1 MRLPLTGIGHYTRQ
15 LLAGLLADAH
25 IDAVHCFDGAGFV
38 AGAEFA
44 AGGPVVPGKVPPGAA
59 PATSVT
65 GLKQDLR
72 RVLRGV
78 PGAYPLRC
86 WFRGRR
92 FRRACTEIHASA
104 LYHETSYILLP
115 YTGPAVTTVHDLS
128 FMHYPDFH
136 PVERI
141 RFFAREF
148 PKTLARADHIITD
161 SRFVKG
167 ELVSLCGVAAERI
180 TAIPLGV
187 GAQFRPRTD
196 AETRAGLHH
205 HGLRHGGYLLTVATL
220 EPRKNL
226 AALID
231 AYGGLPDDL
240 RRRYPLVLAG
250 GRGWRS
256 TTLERRCARLEA
268 RGELRRLGYV
278 PDAHLPAVYA
288 GAAGFAFPSLYEGFG
303 LPPLEAMACGVP
315 VLAGGNSS
323 LIEVVGDAGLLVDA
337 RDQDAITNG
346 LERLLTDEDF
356 RRTAR
361 GKGLERAAAFTW
373 RRCVERTV
381 EVYQHWV
388 ERG

>member
-1 MRLPLTGIGHYTRQ
+1 MRPPLTGIGHYTRQ
-15 LLAGLLADAH
+15 LLVGLLADAH

-38 AGAEFA
+38 ASAEIV
-44 AGGPVVPGKVPPGAA
+44 AGSSMNPGVVLPGAA

-65 GLKQDLR
+65 GLKHDLR
-72 RVLRGV
+72 RVVRGV

-86 WFRGRR
+86 WIRGRR
-92 FRRACTEIHASA
+92 FRRACNGIRAAA
-104 LYHETSYILLP
+104 LYHETNYILLP
-115 YTGPAVTTVHDLS
+115 YAGPAITTVHDLS
-128 FMHYPDFH
+128 FIHYPDFH

-148 PKTLARADHIITD
+148 PRTLARADHIITV
-161 SRFVKG
+161 SHFVKG
-167 ELVSLCGVAAERI
+167 ELVSLCGVPAEEI

-187 GAQFRPRTD
+187 AAEFRPRTD
-196 AETRAGLHH
+196 AETRAVLHY
-205 HGLRHGGYLLTVATL
+205 HGLRHGGYLLAVATL

-231 AYGGLPDDL
+231 AYGSLPDAL

-250 GRGWRS
+250 GRGWCS
-256 TTLERRCARLEA
+256 GDLERCCARLEA

-278 PDAHLPAVYA
+278 PDAELPTIYA

-337 RDQDAITNG
+337 RDHDALTAG

-373 RRCVERTV
+373 NRCVERTV
-381 EVYQHWV
+381 DVYRQQWGRV
-388 ERG
+388 